1 MNSVLPLI
9 FDPGSSFTGA
19 DTLPLYRETD
29 WDFQAN
35 QPVWR
40 GGNPVFVTGARAVL
54 VWAWNALHTERFAHD
69 VFSSGYGPE
78 FAGLIGQSY
87 TEEVR
92 QSEAIRIVR
101 ETLLVNP
108 YITNVT
114 QVSVSFEDSTLHLH
128 CKITTVYGEVTVD
141 GCDIAL

>member
-1 MNSVLPLI
+1 METGLPL
-9 FDPGSSFTGA
+9 F
-19 DTLPLYRETD
+19 RETD
-29 WDFQAN
+29 WDFNAN
-35 QPVWR
+35 CPVWR

-69 VFSSGYGPE
+69 VFSADYGPD
-78 FAGLIGQSY
+78 FTGLIGQPY

-101 ETLLVNP
+101 ETLMVNP
-108 YITNVT
+108 YITAVT
-114 QVSVSFEDSTLHLH
+114 QVSAVFHGSVLTLS
-128 CKITTVYGEVTVD
+128 CKLTTIYGEVSID

>member
-9 FDPGSSFTGA
+9 FDPGSGLTGIGS
-19 DTLPLYRETD
+19 LPLYRETD
-29 WDFQAN
+29 WNFQAN
-35 QPVWR
+35 KPIWR
-40 GGNPVFVTGARAVL
+40 SGSPVFVTGARAVL
-54 VWAWNALHTERFAHD
+54 VWAWNTLHTERFAHD
-69 VFSSGYGPE
+69 VFSASYGPD
-78 FAGLIGQSY
+78 FTGLIGQSY

-101 ETLLVNP
+101 ETLMVNP

-128 CKITTVYGEVTVD
+128 CKMTTVYGEVTID

>member
-9 FDPGSSFTGA
+9 FDTGSLAAAGS
-19 DTLPLYRETD
+19 LPLYRETD
-29 WDFQAN
+29 WDFQTN
-35 QPVWR
+35 KPVWR
-40 GGNPVFVTGARAVL
+40 SGSPVFVTGARAVL

-69 VFSSGYGPE
+69 VFSAGYGPD
-78 FAGLIGQSY
+78 FTGLIGQSY

-114 QVSVSFEDSTLHLH
+114 QVSISFAGSTLHLH
-128 CKITTVYGEVTVD
+128 FKMTTVYGEVSVD